1 MIVTLV
7 HIWVKDQFV
16 DDFIRATIDN
26 HENTVKESG
35 NIRFDFLSDASD
47 KTKFVLYEVFESEEA
62 VAAHKTTAHYLRW
75 RDAVADWMAQ
85 PRQGLRHNVICPT
98 DSFIMVETFGLLR
111 TPKIY
116 CGTGEISRL
125 PAILKNRCKRALV
138 LTGSKSYA
146 HNKAIAELISR
157 PGKGKNHP
165 RF

>member
-26 HENTVKESG
+26 YENTVKESG

-85 PRQGLRHNVICPT
+85 PRQGLRHSAICPT
-98 DSFIMVETFGLLR
+98 D
-111 TPKIY
+111 
-116 CGTGEISRL
+116 ISL
-125 PAILKNRCKRALV
+125 W
-138 LTGSKSYA
+138 
-146 HNKAIAELISR
+146 
-157 PGKGKNHP
+157 
-165 RF
+165 